1 MPQKIKTKNLL
12 GLINKFS
19 KVAGF
24 IQESVAF
31 LYTNNEITEKV
42 KNKKKKPKLGINL
55 TKDLTFYKLKT
66 IKH

>member
-42 KNKKKKPKLGINL
+42 KNKKKNPN
-55 TKDLTFYKLKT
+55 
-66 IKH
+66 